1 MLTVGEILRKYREKQ
16 NIQLS
21 EVEKQ
26 IKIRA
31 KLLQA
36 IEDNNWN
43 FFSSKI
49 YIVGIIKNYSTFL
62 GLDTKKIL
70 AFFRRDYEK
79 KEEVKFKTRVSSSYL
94 KSETKR
100 LAIGGLSVLFIIFF
114 GYFGF
119 QLKAYFSPP
128 SLTVIEPTKTSF
140 TIEDKVKFVGK
151 TDKDA
156 LVSIY
161 GERVYQDKYGI
172 FSYDV
177 ALKNGSNDLIIEITG
192 ANGKKTTIKKTF
204 VRKNPF

>member
-1 MLTVGEILRKYREKQ
+1 MLTVGEILRKCREKQ
-16 NIQLS
+16 NIELS
-21 EVEKQ
+21 EIEKQ
-26 IKIRA
+26 IKVRA

-36 IEDNNWN
+36 IEDNNWDI
-43 FFSSKI
+43 FSSKI
-49 YIVGIIKNYSTFL
+49 YIVGILKNYSTFL

-79 KEEVKFKTRVSSSYL
+79 KEEVKFKTRVSNSYL
-94 KSETKR
+94 TSETKR
-100 LAIGGLSVLFIIFF
+100 LAIIGLSCLFIIFF

-156 LVSIY
+156 LINIY
-161 GERVYQDKYGI
+161 GERVYQDKYGV

-177 ALKNGSNDLIIEITG
+177 ALKNGNNDLIIEITG